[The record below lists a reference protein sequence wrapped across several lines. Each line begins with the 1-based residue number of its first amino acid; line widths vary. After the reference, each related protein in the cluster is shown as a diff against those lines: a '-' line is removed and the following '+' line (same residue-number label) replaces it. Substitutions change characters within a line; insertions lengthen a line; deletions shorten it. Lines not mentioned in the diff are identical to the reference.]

1 MARSDFADE
10 GNRPGSGAAHL
21 AEWSL
26 VGAARMRALDRY
38 TIDKLGIS
46 DEVLMENAGRR
57 VFDCVLDRLQIMS
70 AQDRAV
76 WVFCGPGNNGG
87 DGFVVARL
95 LRERGISVE
104 AVQVGDFAR
113 VAGAAEKNRS
123 RALEAGVLI
132 REGDLE
138 APLRG
143 LVVDAVFGTGLK
155 RPLAGEVLT
164 WVERIRAARSHG
176 HVQVV
181 AVDLPSG
188 LDADTGQPLG
198 SVLEADVTVTI
209 GSPKVGLALE
219 PGRSWA
225 GQVWVAPVGIVDV
238 LPDDEEVAPEAPI
251 RLWMRERFLERLP
264 ERTRAG
270 HKGTFGHVLMVAG
283 SEGKT
288 GAAALAAEGAL
299 RAGSGLVTLACPQG
313 LNDILE
319 VKCTET
325 MTLPVGP
332 VASRCFALES
342 APVIL
347 EASVGMNVVA
357 LGPGLGQA
365 PETRSFVEALVTE
378 LGCPLVLDADGLN
391 ALGEK
396 PECLRSRR
404 QETVIT
410 PHPGEA
416 ARLLGVSAGA
426 INRDR
431 VGAARSLA
439 AKTGAVV
446 LLKGPATVCVDP
458 EGQAIINPTGGP
470 NLATAGTGDVLTGI
484 VASLIGQGVEA
495 FDAAAVAAWW
505 HGRAADGLAQ
515 VHGTRGTLASEIAGA
530 LPQVERQLRGEEIR
544 ERGSDALLVFPDA

>member
-1 MARSDFADE
+1 
-10 GNRPGSGAAHL
+10 
-21 AEWSL
+21 
-26 VGAARMRALDRY
+26 
-38 TIDKLGIS
+38 
-46 DEVLMENAGRR
+46 MENAGRR

-70 AQDRAV
+70 AEDRAV

-104 AVQVGDFAR
+104 VVQVGDFAR
-113 VAGAAEKNRS
+113 VAGAAEKNRL

-164 WVERIRAARSHG
+164 WVERIRAARSLG

-198 SVLEADVTVTI
+198 SVLEADMTVTI

-225 GQVWVAPVGIVDV
+225 GDVRVAPVGIVDV
-238 LPDDEEVAPEAPI
+238 LPEDEESASEASI
-251 RLWMRERFLERLP
+251 HLWRRERFLEMLP

-270 HKGTFGHVLMVAG
+270 HKGTFGHVLIVAG

-288 GAAALAAEGAL
+288 GAAALSAEGAL
-299 RAGSGLVTLACPQG
+299 RAGSGLVTLACPRG

-332 VASRCFALES
+332 VASRSFALES

-347 EASVGMNVVA
+347 EASAGMDVVA

-365 PETRSFVEALVTE
+365 PETGDFVEALVTE
-378 LGCPLVLDADGLN
+378 LACPLVLDADGLN
-391 ALGEK
+391 ALCEK

-416 ARLLGVSAGA
+416 ARLLGVSASA

-439 AKTGAVV
+439 SKTGAVV
-446 LLKGPATVCVDP
+446 LLKGAATVCVNP
-458 EGQAIINPTGGP
+458 QGQAVINPTGGP

-495 FDAAAVAAWW
+495 FRAAAVAAWW

-530 LPQVERQLRGEEIR
+530 LPQAERQLRGEEIR
-544 ERGSDALLVFPDA
+544 ERRSDALLVFPDA